1 MSSVLRTVRC
11 YRHGQQG
18 LSVARCRCSKW
29 QEGRV
34 GTGVSVLDPSLESS
48 GYMSSCSRPGVGL
61 GESGRV
67 FGTKGSAIRNGQL
80 ELESPPGGP
89 EGPPGVCGQSC
100 PLSVSLRA
108 QVPCVSINL
117 EKLTSPSPA
126 LQAPSTSRGL
136 SMGVG
141 VGQNG

>member
-1 MSSVLRTVRC
+1 MSSVLRTVRY

-34 GTGVSVLDPSLESS
+34 GTVSVLGPSLESS
-48 GYMSSCSRPGVGL
+48 GYMSSCSGPGVGL

-67 FGTKGSAIRNGQL
+67 SGTKGSAIRNGQP
-80 ELESPPGGP
+80 ELESPPGGS
-89 EGPPGVCGQSC
+89 EGPPGVYGQSC
-100 PLSVSLRA
+100 PLSMSLRA

-117 EKLTSPSPA
+117 EKLTSLSPA
-126 LQAPSTSRGL
+126 LQAPSTSQ
-136 SMGVG
+136 GVASPCPG
-141 VGQNG
+141 RLA